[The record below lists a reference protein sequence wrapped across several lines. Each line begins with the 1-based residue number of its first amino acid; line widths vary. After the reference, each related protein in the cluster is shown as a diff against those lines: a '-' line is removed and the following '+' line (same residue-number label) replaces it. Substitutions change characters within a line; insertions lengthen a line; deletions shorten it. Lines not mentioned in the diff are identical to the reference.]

1 MKRLLTLFASLLP
14 ALVLAAEG
22 EFADLPAPTQVEAA
36 LRQHIDV
43 QTATTGIL
51 LEHPEWVTGFST
63 AKIEGHSR
71 KEHLPSMLEQVRG
84 RSQRSEIRC
93 VMNLE
98 DAQAL
103 VAYLKEHEP
112 NEEIAY
118 WIAPIIE
125 YGRLI

>member
-1 MKRLLTLFASLLP
+1 MNKTLNCCLTLVYHQSLEER
-14 ALVLAAEG
+14 LV
-22 EFADLPAPTQVEAA
+22 D
-36 LRQHIDV
+36 H
-43 QTATTGIL
+43 L
-51 LEHPEWVTGFST
+51 LEHPEWVHGFST

-71 KEHLPSMLEQVRG
+71 KERLPSMLEQVRG

-98 DAQAL
+98 DAQSL
-103 VAYLKEHEP
+103 VAHLKQQEP

-125 YGRLI
+125 YGRLA